1 MIRCTGFTRENA
13 MKGLLFAFC
22 MISALPNRPAAKRFH
37 VSLVAV
43 AAFTWQFVCYRP
55 NGALWALL
63 CLAPLVPLWDFL
75 WPEDRHNWHGNKPLQ
90 TTLAKSGK
98 IRE

>member
-1 MIRCTGFTRENA
+1 
-13 MKGLLFAFC
+13 
-22 MISALPNRPAAKRFH
+22 MISEAMTQPDHPATRRFQ
-37 VSLVAV
+37 VLLVAV
-43 AAFTWQFVCYRP
+43 AAFTCQYASYRP

-75 WPEDRHNWHGNKPLQ
+75 WPGNLHNWHGNKPLQ

-98 IRE
+98 MLR

>member
-22 MISALPNRPAAKRFH
+22 MISALPNRPAARRFQ
-37 VSLVAV
+37 VLLVAV
-43 AAFTWQFVCYRP
+43 AAFTCQYASCRP

-63 CLAPLVPLWDFL
+63 CLAPLVPPWDFP
-75 WPEDRHNWHGNKPLQ
+75 WPGNRHN
-90 TTLAKSGK
+90 
-98 IRE
+98 